1 MARPGIKGLIK
12 VMSSFYFATFGVFPV
27 KTVILANVRPFGD
40 KLIYFGCLFN
50 TVELIIFGNAKTY
63 LNIIC
68 GIEIMCARFFP
79 DAFTYGA
86 FLLSRQNVFVQVVHK
101 LRIFFGYFVLK

>member
-27 KTVILANVRPFGD
+27 KTVILANVRPFRD

-50 TVELIIFGNAKTY
+50 PFMPEEF
-63 LNIIC
+63 
-68 GIEIMCARFFP
+68 
-79 DAFTYGA
+79 
-86 FLLSRQNVFVQVVHK
+86 
-101 LRIFFGYFVLK
+101 